1 MAECSSAS
9 PVFGGMLAAS
19 VIAIF
24 LIPVTF
30 YVVENLVHRG
40 GRPAT
45 AAPTV
50 PTPDTPAKTG
60 DGDLSREAPRPV
72 LSPPHAR
79 EGERYGGGH

>member
-1 MAECSSAS
+1 VLLGLT
-9 PVFGGMLAAS
+9 VFGGMLAAS
-19 VIAIF
+19 LIAIF

-40 GRPAT
+40 GRPVTVAT
-45 AAPTV
+45 KVPAP
-50 PTPDTPAKTG
+50 DMPAKTG

-79 EGERYGGGH
+79 EDESYGGGH